1 MKTANRTAIP
11 LANFHRLLGLVLFAA
26 WNTTAGLAAETNE
39 TKADKSGY
47 HLLKP
52 TPEALMREM
61 RTDRPD
67 KTESPST
74 VDAGHIQIELDAFSF
89 TREYNSSNGGNVRTD
104 SWAVAPINL
113 KIGLCNSVDFQLVLE
128 TWNKVRIND
137 RDAGTVERHRGFGDI
152 TARLKINL
160 WGNDG
165 GTTAFGVMP
174 FVKLPTNQDGLGNN
188 GVEGGIIF
196 PFAIA
201 LPGGWDL
208 GVMTEY
214 DYVRNGDNS
223 GYHSEF
229 INSITVSHDIAG
241 KLGGYAEF
249 FSAIS
254 TDRHKSWIGY
264 VDFGLTYGLTKNIQ
278 LDAGV
283 NIGITDSAKSWN
295 PFIGFSAR
303 F

>member
-1 MKTANRTAIP
+1 MSLTIITAPITRLTSFCGIAM
-11 LANFHRLLGLVLFAA
+11 LAAFPAAASFAA
-26 WNTTAGLAAETNE
+26 EKE
-39 TKADKSGY
+39 KKADKSGY

-52 TPEALMREM
+52 TPEADMREM
-61 RTDRPD
+61 KTDRPD
-67 KTESPST
+67 KTESPYT
-74 VDAGHIQIELDAFSF
+74 VDAGHIQIEMDAFSF
-89 TREYNSSNGGNVRTD
+89 TRQYDSSNGGNVRTD

-128 TWNKVRIND
+128 TWNKVCTED
-137 RDAGTVERHRGFGDI
+137 RVAGTVQRQSGFGDI
-152 TARLKINL
+152 TARMKINL

-165 GTTAFGVMP
+165 GKTSFGVMP
-174 FVKLPTNQDGLGNN
+174 FVKLPTNQDNLGNN

-196 PFAIA
+196 PLAIA
-201 LPGGWDL
+201 LPGGWDMGL
-208 GVMTEY
+208 MTEY
-214 DYVRNGDNS
+214 DHVRNDGSS

-229 INSITVSHDIAG
+229 INSVTVSHDIAG
-241 KLGGYAEF
+241 ELGGYAEF

-254 TDRHKSWIGY
+254 TERHKSWVGS